1 MRTTATDFLP
11 PCMAQGSSMHCMA
24 MRLNGG
30 TPGRRSSRGGCGS
43 TSGVG
48 EDVERVVSALEAHA
62 VHFLPVRGRE
72 KTEGSCCLTREPTS
86 EI

>member
-1 MRTTATDFLP
+1 MV
-11 PCMAQGSSMHCMA
+11 SM
-24 MRLNGG
+24 NGG
-30 TPGRRSSRGGCGS
+30 TPGRRFSGGGCGS
-43 TSGVG
+43 TSGGG
-48 EDVERVVSALEAHA
+48 EDVERVVIAVEAHA